1 MNKRMSTV
9 LMACVLI
16 GLFLISIEYNS
27 ENGITVCA
35 QTGTS
40 VGGHISANTT
50 WTTSG
55 SPYIV
60 EETVIVDPNV
70 ALSIDPGVEVR
81 FTSGTELIIDGAL
94 TASGNSGNYIT
105 FTSNATSPQAGDWGA
120 IRFMETSD
128 DESCIINWAIIRYA
142 STGVY
147 AYGSSP
153 EIRNSKIEYNANFG
167 IYSTSVSI
175 FIEDL
180 GVPLIENCIVT
191 DNGGVPIDV
200 DRQGGIYIKFG
211 GIDIQ
216 NSLVANSLGHGI
228 LSIASDADAVLANGI
243 TIRNSTGTGVE
254 GEITIFNSTITENN
268 QSGIK
273 STGSIHFNSIFGNT
287 PYDLVCGNEPL
298 DASNN
303 WWGSTNET
311 VIEENIYDYYDD
323 FNLGIVT
330 FKPYISSPYFVY
342 YDEQVYDVGVLS
354 NSSITNFEFSQ
365 SEKSIS
371 FSVNGTDGTT
381 GFCNVSIPADL
392 MWGDFSLY
400 LDDVALVEGV
410 DYTETYNGTHYLFS
424 INYVHSSHIVELVS
438 TEVIPDFA
446 AWLFLPFLMLATLL
460 GFALRKRLKK
470 RTIHMV

>member
-1 MNKRMSTV
+1 MNRRFESV
-9 LMACVLI
+9 VIACFLI
-16 GLFLISIEYNS
+16 GILFISLEFFSGDEISVY
-27 ENGITVCA
+27 A
-35 QTGTS
+35 QVGTS
-40 VGGHISANTT
+40 VGGYMSANTT
-50 WTTSG
+50 WTSSG

-60 EETVIVDPNV
+60 EETVIVEPNV

-81 FTSGTELIIDGAL
+81 FASGSELIIDGAL
-94 TASGNSGNYIT
+94 IASGNSGNFIT
-105 FTSNATSPQAGDWGA
+105 FTSNSTSPQAGDWGA

-128 DESCIINWAIIRYA
+128 DDSCIINWAIIRYA

-153 EIRNSKIEYNANFG
+153 EVKNSKIEYNANFG

-175 FIEDL
+175 FIDDL
-180 GVPLIENCIVT
+180 GVPVIENCIVT

-200 DRQGGIYIKFG
+200 DRQGGIYVKFG

-228 LSIASDADAVLANGI
+228 LSVASDADAVLANGI

-254 GEITIFNSTITENN
+254 GKITILNSTITENN
-268 QSGIK
+268 LSGIR

-287 PYDLVCGNEPL
+287 PYDLVCDNDPL

-400 LDDVALVEGV
+400 LNDAALVEGV

-424 INYVHSSHIVELVS
+424 IDYVHSGHILELFS
-438 TEVIPDFA
+438 TEVVPDFA
-446 AWLFLPFLMLATLL
+446 ACLFMPFLMSATLL
-460 GFALRKRLKK
+460 GLALRKRLKEQ
-470 RTIHMV
+470 RPI